1 MSLTNIRGKEY
12 ARQRE
17 QLQRLRRVSGAGR
30 GRRSV
35 IGDRPERR
43 GRASRKVVEKIM
55 SSCNKSV
62 VGQPAASHLLGSE
75 SALAQDPWVKNTNMK
90 V

>member
-43 GRASRKVVEKIM
+43 GRASRKVVEIM
-55 SSCNKSV
+55 SSCNNSV
-62 VGQPAASHLLGSE
+62 VGQPAASHLLGPE
-75 SALAQDPWVKNTNMK
+75 SALAQDAWVKNTNMK